1 MNAQKANNTIDKARQ
16 LQRKLYLAAKANS
29 KRRFHALYDK
39 ILREDIL
46 HKAWKAV
53 KENKGAAGID
63 KVTIQ
68 EVEKQGIEQIIQ
80 EIQEKLTS
88 GKYKPQPVKRVY
100 IPKKDGGKR
109 PLGIPVVID
118 RIIQAATKIVIEPI
132 FEADFQDCSY
142 GFRPKRDAHQALANI
157 RKTID
162 NKGWYVLDADIT
174 KYFDNIDHDKLMM
187 LVERRISDKRVTK
200 LIRKWLKCGV
210 MEEGKYLD
218 STKGAPQG
226 GVISPL
232 LSNIYLNYMD
242 IL

>member
-1 MNAQKANNTIDKARQ
+1 VNAQKANNTIDKARQ

-39 ILREDIL
+39 IVREDIL
-46 HKAWKAV
+46 HKAWQKV

-63 KVTIQ
+63 KITI
-68 EVEKQGIEQIIQ
+68 EEIEKQGIDQIIR
-80 EIQEKLTS
+80 EIQEKLNS

-118 RIIQAATKIVIEPI
+118 RIIQAAAKIVIEPI

-142 GFRPKRDAHQALANI
+142 GFRPKRNAHQALADI
-157 RKTID
+157 RETID
-162 NKGWYVLDADIT
+162 NKGWYILDADIT
-174 KYFDNIDHDKLMM
+174 KYFDNINHDKLMI

-200 LIRKWLKCGV
+200 LIRKWLQCGV
-210 MEEGKYLD
+210 MEEGKYLE
-218 STKGAPQG
+218 SSIGAPQG

-232 LSNIYLNYMD
+232 LSNIYLNLMD
-242 IL
+242 TL